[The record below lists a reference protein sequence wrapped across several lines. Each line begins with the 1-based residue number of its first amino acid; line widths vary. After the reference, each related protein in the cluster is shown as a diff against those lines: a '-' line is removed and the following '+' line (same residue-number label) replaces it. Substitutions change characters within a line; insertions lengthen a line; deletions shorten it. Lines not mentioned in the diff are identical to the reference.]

1 MEIFIGNVSY
11 GLQEKQLRR
20 ALQGPLST
28 FGIRAF
34 HIQIIKKKNIAFL
47 TVPTLEQ
54 GQQFLEYYGASNVN
68 ARRQKKQIQ
77 VMNQYLRMNQS
88 NKRPADCDKA
98 LLRSLELQQ
107 QQRDAQQRTASIQTK
122 KKRSFSISGFEV
134 GRWSLEEIAPAH
146 VFLSCYT
153 KRAAGKVHIGKHQ
166 TGMTI
171 RFNRPEVDDEVKIR
185 IGYASIMSIIIG
197 HQHTQSTV
205 SVTMRHAPKFYHRR
219 SSPFDLAPLFAALGL
234 REDPMIRVSDLDP
247 DHMVTAPVCFVYRF
261 VLSEPEDLEVVESL
275 AGSNGVPAMTRLQTI
290 SRDHRSLYRIS
301 YDNLLRDISTL
312 NQHFRIAYQL
322 TALLANGVL
331 HPQTIADLI
340 PTVKEMNRTY
350 GANQL
355 AFALRGLRDELC
367 EMSPDPTYQ
376 NEPLTIATLLRQLHT
391 IVGRR
396 CDPSRLNRSD
406 AERTN
411 NGELACIHSA
421 YITPAGR
428 NLEGPRLEDA
438 NRVLRRYAG
447 YHDYFLRRD
456 TSLRPIYQRFKD
468 YLSSSNGQSITIGL
482 RQRTVWQTNAKTIIE
497 ELGDFSGIR
506 NPGKY
511 AARIGQAFSNTTASI
526 EIPVEAEW
534 LIPDV
539 TTVER
544 VMDPKTRTWRELA
557 RVFSDGCGTISMQ
570 MVERIWKMSCKGVI
584 SLDSTLEGEC
594 INLRKS
600 MVKFTVQKVEEMRT
614 LEICSTTSRP
624 LPMFLNRPLIKI
636 LEDLGVPDRAFLDRL
651 QEALAEIRGT
661 ATDPSAAARFL
672 RKSGGGVKD
681 LGMNFMDDEF
691 LRQAYELVVVTVVR
705 DIKYRARIE
714 IPDGYTLMG
723 VMDETGFLE
732 PEQVFIKT
740 HTGVLVG
747 RVVITRAPAMH
758 PGDVQFVEAVNVPR
772 RSPLHDLR
780 NCVVFSQR
788 GTRDMPSKLS
798 GGDLDGDL
806 YNVIMDSAFFPIEAL
821 DLQRPVT
828 VEDMADFFIDFMQN
842 DMLGLISSRH
852 LVAADLAPEGTLAPQ
867 CLELS
872 EAAAI
877 AVDFPKTGLPRPSEA
892 RPDFMSPMPLV
903 AVGKG
908 GSGRERIRLES
919 VKLER
924 DDNDDDAE
932 DLWTFA
938 YYESNKILGKLYRAV
953 NEEDIL
959 HDLQSSNLADERRDD
974 HLLLKIYRYGC
985 EQWSQFYPGTDSE
998 ANIQEARE
1006 LQEAYDDAVLDL
1018 ATTFAF
1024 SHQYILRELE
1034 VFCCIIS
1041 GKGKAS
1047 KRQRDLSEGL
1057 RERFHELYQWVTEQ
1071 MGGESGGTAA
1081 FQKSLACLESTLS
1094 PDNNSGRTSK
1104 GRSFGWIAAA
1114 VLLSE
1119 IAALTNI
1126 R

>member
-1 MEIFIGNVSY
+1 MEIFIGNVGY

-34 HIQIIKKKNIAFL
+34 HIQIIK
-47 TVPTLEQ
+47 EH
-54 GQQFLEYYGASNVN
+54 EYRIPHSADLGAG
-68 ARRQKKQIQ
+68 
-77 VMNQYLRMNQS
+77 
-88 NKRPADCDKA
+88 NKLPADYDKA

-107 QQRDAQQRTASIQTK
+107 QQRDAQQGTASIQTK
-122 KKRSFSISGFEV
+122 KKRSFSINGFEV
-134 GRWSLEEIAPAH
+134 GRWSLEEISPAH
-146 VFLSCYT
+146 VFHSCYT
-153 KRAAGKVHIGKHQ
+153 KRAAGNVHIGKHQ

-171 RFNRPEVDDEVKIR
+171 RFNRPDIDDEVKIR
-185 IGYASIMSIIIG
+185 IGPSGGSN
-197 HQHTQSTV
+197 
-205 SVTMRHAPKFYHRR
+205 
-219 SSPFDLAPLFAALGL
+219 D
-234 REDPMIRVSDLDP
+234 RVSHLDP
-247 DHMVTAPVCFVYRF
+247 DHMVVAPVCSVYRF
-261 VLSEPEDLEVVESL
+261 ILSEPEDLEVVERL

-301 YDNLLRDISTL
+301 YNNLLRAISIL
-312 NQHFRIAYQL
+312 KQHFRIAYQL
-322 TALLANGVL
+322 TALLANGVF

-340 PTVKEMNRTY
+340 PTVREMNRTY
-350 GANQL
+350 GANQV

-367 EMSPDPTYQ
+367 EMSSDPTYQ
-376 NEPLTIATLLRQLHT
+376 NEPITAATLLRQLHA
-391 IVGRR
+391 IVERR
-396 CDPSRLNRSD
+396 CDPLRLNCSD
-406 AERTN
+406 GERTN
-411 NGELACIHSA
+411 NGELACIHSV
-421 YITPAGR
+421 YITPAGLY
-428 NLEGPRLEDA
+428 LEGPRLEDA

-447 YHDYFLRRD
+447 YHDHFLRVTFQED
-456 TSLRPIYQRFKD
+456 D
-468 YLSSSNGQSITIGL
+468 DGLSEFEQSITIGGRPFTFLGFSGSGL
-482 RQRTVWQTNAKTIIE
+482 RQRAVWLVAPFVKDGRQMNAKAIID

-511 AARIGQAFSNTTASI
+511 AARIGQAFSDATASI
-526 EIPVEAEW
+526 EIPVEAER

-539 TTVER
+539 TTVEW
-544 VMDPKTRTWRELA
+544 VMDAKTR
-557 RVFSDGCGTISMQ
+557 
-570 MVERIWKMSCKGVI
+570 CKGVI

-600 MVKFTVQKVEEMRT
+600 MVNFTVQKVEEMRT

-624 LPMFLNRPLIKI
+624 IPMFLNRPLIKI

-651 QEALAEIRGT
+651 QEALVEIPGT

-681 LGMNFMDDEF
+681 MGSPRLITALAM
-691 LRQAYELVVVTVVR
+691 LVVR
-705 DIKYRARIE
+705 DVKYRARIE

-732 PEQVFIKT
+732 PEQVFMKT

-806 YNVIMDSAFFPIEAL
+806 YNVIMDSAFFPSKIVPPAIRPRVEAL

-828 VEDMADFFIDFMQN
+828 VEQDMADFFIDFMQN

-877 AVDFPKTGLPRPSEA
+877 AVDFPKTGVRVDVMKLPRPSKA

-903 AVGKG
+903 ANT
-908 GSGRERIRLES
+908 
-919 VKLER
+919 VKFER
-924 DDNDDDAE
+924 DDNDDDAA

-959 HDLQSSNLADERRDD
+959 HDIQSSNLGGDRRDD

-985 EQWSQFYPGTDSE
+985 EQWSQFYPGSSE
-998 ANIQEARE
+998 ANAQEARE

-1018 ATTFAF
+1018 AMTFAF
-1024 SHQYILRELE
+1024 SHQYILREVE
-1034 VFCCIIS
+1034 VFCYIIS
-1041 GKGKAS
+1041 GKRKAC
-1047 KRQRDLSEGL
+1047 KRRRDLSEGL
-1057 RERFHELYQWVTEQ
+1057 RERFHELHQWVTEQ

-1081 FQKSLACLESTLS
+1081 FQKSLACLKSTLS
-1094 PDNNSGRTSK
+1094 LDNNSGRTSR
-1104 GRSFGWIAAA
+1104 GRSYGWIAAD

-1119 IAALTNI
+1119 IAALKNI